1 MLHKLSVKNYA
12 IIQDLEMKL
21 DHGLIILTGE
31 TGSGKSIL
39 LGAMGLIMGDRA
51 DTKVVFDPESKCIVE
66 ATFDVSNY
74 DLTSFFEEND
84 LDYEDLTII
93 RREINPNG
101 KTRAFVNDSPVNLNI
116 LKDLSDQLVDL
127 HQQFDTLSISNESFQ
142 INVVDAM
149 AKTND
154 LLQEYR
160 KLYKERQTKLSQLSK
175 WKEIQNQASKEQEFI
190 QFQLDEILA
199 ADLVLDEQEKLEE
212 EIKILGSAEDIKK
225 QAGFCFNLLSDSEF
239 AASQQ
244 LEQSLHALA
253 PLMDIH
259 PGINSLYERI
269 DSIHIELEDIIREM
283 ENVFEQTEHDP
294 ERLQECEL
302 RLDLIYKLQKKHQ
315 VDDLPALLKIQ
326 EQFEQQLLEYNDI
339 SGRIADLE
347 KTIKK
352 EEDILKKLG
361 TSLNKQRLAAFPIIQ
376 DKVHRLLEKVNMQH
390 AKLKVEAIPLDTFGP
405 NGMEKIQF
413 LFAANKGSRFQP
425 IREVASGGEMSRL
438 ALCIKS
444 IVGNALA
451 LPTMIFDEI
460 DTGVSGQVALQMSAI
475 LKELSEQHQ
484 VIVIT
489 HTPQVA
495 ARASQH
501 FVVFKDVQP
510 DRTYTRIK
518 NLDVAD
524 RVHNIAVML
533 STDPPTH
540 AALQNAQELISL

>member
-21 DHGLIILTGE
+21 DEGLIILTGE

-66 ATFDVSNY
+66 ATFDISNY
-74 DLTSFFEEND
+74 DLKPFFEEND

-127 HQQFDTLSISNESFQ
+127 HQQFDTLSISSEAFQ

-149 AKTND
+149 AQSSG
-154 LLQEYR
+154 LLEEYR
-160 KLYKERQTKLSQLSK
+160 KIYFERQSKLSQLTK
-175 WKEIQNQASKEQEFI
+175 WKETQNQATKEQEFI
-190 QFQLDEILA
+190 QFQLDELLA
-199 ADLVLDEQEKLEE
+199 ADLAVDEQEKLEE
-212 EIKILGSAEDIKK
+212 EIKILGSADDIKK

-244 LEQSLHALA
+244 LEQSLHALS
-253 PLMDIH
+253 PLMDVH
-259 PGINSLYERI
+259 PGINSLHERL
-269 DSIHIELEDIIREM
+269 DSIHIELQDIIREM

-315 VDDLPALLKIQ
+315 VADMEGLLKIQ
-326 EQFEQQLLEYNDI
+326 ESFEQQLLEYNDI
-339 SGRIADLE
+339 SGRISDLE
-347 KTIKK
+347 KDIKK
-352 EEDILKKLG
+352 QEETLKSVGKNL
-361 TSLNKQRLAAFPIIQ
+361 SKERFAAFQIIEE
-376 DKVHRLLEKVNMQH
+376 KVHRLLEKVNMQH
-390 AKLKVEAIPLDTFGP
+390 AQLKVEATPLEAFGP
-405 NGMEKIQF
+405 YGMEKIQF

-444 IVGNALA
+444 IIGNALA

-501 FVVFKDVQP
+501 FVVFKDVRP
-510 DRTYTRIK
+510 DRTYTRIRD
-518 NLDVAD
+518 LDVAD

-533 STDPPTH
+533 STDPPTQ